1 MGILFTDVI
10 AGCIVNN
17 MSTIFSKILEGEIPA
32 EFIYEDEHLVVIKDA
47 YPKASVHV
55 LMIPRKPI
63 INLDD
68 LNHDDERLMGYM
80 MMKIPQIAAQLE
92 LKEGYR
98 TIINTGKGG
107 GQEVFHLHIHILGG
121 GKSLPFA

>member
-1 MGILFTDVI
+1 
-10 AGCIVNN
+10 
-17 MSTIFSKILEGEIPA
+17 MSTLFSKIINEEIPA
-32 EFIYEDEHLVVIKDA
+32 DFIYQDDQLVVIKDIHPRA
-47 YPKASVHV
+47 PVHV

-68 LNHDDERLMGYM
+68 LEETDQKLIGYM
-80 MMKIPQIAAQLE
+80 MMKVPEIASQLN
-92 LKEGYR
+92 LHDGYR

-121 GKSLPFA
+121 SSTLPFA

>member
-1 MGILFTDVI
+1 MDTL
-10 AGCIVNN
+10 
-17 MSTIFSKILEGEIPA
+17 FSKIIDGEIPA
-32 EFIYEDEHLVVIKDA
+32 EFIYKDEQLVVIKDI
-47 YPKASVHV
+47 YPKAPIHV

-68 LNHDDERLMGYM
+68 LTEEDQTLMGYM
-80 MMKIPQIAAQLE
+80 MMKIPEIAKQLG
-92 LKEGYR
+92 LAKGYR

-121 GKSLPFA
+121 ATTLPFA

>member
-1 MGILFTDVI
+1 
-10 AGCIVNN
+10 
-17 MSTIFSKILEGEIPA
+17 MSTLFSKIIDGELEA
-32 EFIYEDEHLVVIKDA
+32 DFIYEDEHLVVIKDI
-47 YPKASVHV
+47 YPKAPIHV

-68 LNHDDERLMGYM
+68 LTAEDEKLMGYM
-80 MMKIPQIAAQLE
+80 MMKIPEIAASLD
-92 LKEGYR
+92 LAEGYR

-121 GKSLPFA
+121 GGSLPFV

>member
-1 MGILFTDVI
+1 
-10 AGCIVNN
+10 

-32 EFIYEDEHLVVIKDA
+32 EFIYQDEQLVVIKDA
-47 YPKASVHV
+47 FPKAPVHL

-68 LNHDDERLMGYM
+68 LQQDDEALMGYM
-80 MMKIPQIAAQLE
+80 MMKIPEIALQAGLSD
-92 LKEGYR
+92 GYR

-121 GKSLPFA
+121 GAMPFA

>member
-1 MGILFTDVI
+1 
-10 AGCIVNN
+10 

-80 MMKIPQIAAQLE
+80 MMKIPQIAAKRRLPYDNQ
-92 LKEGYR
+92 Y
-98 TIINTGKGG
+98 GKRGWSG
-107 GQEVFHLHIHILGG
+107 SFPPSYTYFGWW
-121 GKSLPFA
+121 

>member
-1 MGILFTDVI
+1 
-10 AGCIVNN
+10 
-17 MSTIFSKILEGEIPA
+17 MSTLFSKILDGEIA
-32 EFIYEDEHLVVIKDA
+32 ADFVYQDEQLVVIKDL
-47 YPKASVHV
+47 YPKAPVHV

-68 LNHDDERLMGYM
+68 LNEEDQTLMGYM
-80 MMKIPQIAAQLE
+80 MMKIPEIAAQLE

-107 GQEVFHLHIHILGG
+107 GQEIFHLHIHILGG
-121 GKSLPFA
+121 GKALPFA

>member
-1 MGILFTDVI
+1 MT
-10 AGCIVNN
+10 
-17 MSTIFSKILEGEIPA
+17 TIFSKIIDGEIPSDK
-32 EFIYEDEHLVVIKDA
+32 FYEDEHLIVIKDIA
-47 YPKASVHV
+47 PKAPVHL

-68 LNHDDERLMGYM
+68 LAEDDQDLMGYM
-80 MMKIPQIAAQLE
+80 MLKIPEIAKQAGLSG
-92 LKEGYR
+92 GYR

-121 GKSLPFA
+121 GPLPFV

>member
-1 MGILFTDVI
+1 MDTL
-10 AGCIVNN
+10 
-17 MSTIFSKILEGEIPA
+17 FSKIIDGEIPA
-32 EFIYEDEHLVVIKDA
+32 EFVYKDEHLVVIKDI
-47 YPKASVHV
+47 YPKAPVHV

-68 LNHDDERLMGYM
+68 LTEDDQTLMGYM
-80 MMKIPQIAAQLE
+80 MMKIPEIANQLG
-92 LKEGYR
+92 LSKGYR

-121 GKSLPFA
+121 ATALPFA

>member
-1 MGILFTDVI
+1 MDTL
-10 AGCIVNN
+10 
-17 MSTIFSKILEGEIPA
+17 FSKIIDGEIPA
-32 EFIYEDEHLVVIKDA
+32 EFVYKDEHLVVIKDV
-47 YPKASVHV
+47 YPKAPVHV

-68 LNHDDERLMGYM
+68 LTEEDQTLMGYM
-80 MMKIPQIAAQLE
+80 MMKIPEIANQLG
-92 LKEGYR
+92 LSKGYR

-121 GKSLPFA
+121 ATALPFA

>member
-1 MGILFTDVI
+1 
-10 AGCIVNN
+10 
-17 MSTIFSKILEGEIPA
+17 MSTIFSKIIDGEIPA
-32 EFIYEDEHLVVIKDA
+32 EFVYEDEHLVVIKDA
-47 YPKASVHV
+47 FPKAPVHV
-55 LMIPRKPI
+55 LMIISKPV

-68 LNHDDERLMGYM
+68 LTTEDETLIGYM

-92 LKEGYR
+92 LDKGYR

-121 GKSLPFA
+121 GNSLPFA

>member
-1 MGILFTDVI
+1 MSTLFT
-10 AGCIVNN
+10 
-17 MSTIFSKILEGEIPA
+17 KIIDGEIPA
-32 EFIYEDEHLVVIKDA
+32 DFVYQDDQLVVIKDIN
-47 YPKASVHV
+47 PKAAVHV

-68 LNHDDERLMGYM
+68 LEESDHVLIGDM
-80 MMKIPQIAAQLE
+80 MMKIPEIAAQLG
-92 LKEGYR
+92 LQDGYR

-121 GKSLPFA
+121 GSTLPFA

>member
-1 MGILFTDVI
+1 
-10 AGCIVNN
+10 
-17 MSTIFSKILEGEIPA
+17 MSTIFSKILDGEIPA

-47 YPKASVHV
+47 FPKAPVHL

-68 LNHDDERLMGYM
+68 LNKDDEVLMGYM
-80 MMKIPQIAAQLE
+80 MMKIPEIAAQMGLS
-92 LKEGYR
+92 EGYR

-121 GKSLPFA
+121 GAMPFA